1 MVSTQNKGRGGPRG
15 GGDSGGR
22 GGRGPGGPGGGRGRG
37 GGGGRGQGGGRGPGG
52 DRRGRR
58 PRREEDSGLV
68 ERVVKIRRVS
78 KVVKGGRNL
87 TFNAMVVVGDGNG
100 NVGAALGKAG
110 AVPDAV
116 RKGTTYAKKAMK
128 HVTLNGPTIPHPVTT
143 KFSGAKVLLK
153 PAAPGTGVIAGGGVR
168 AVMEAVGV
176 KDVLSK
182 TFGSPNSINIV
193 KATLEALDQLR
204 DPVATVERRK
214 GGTKP
219 GDETAS

>member
-1 MVSTQNKGRGGPRG
+1 MVTSQNATPRDSKGGNNLGRRGRGP
-15 GGDSGGR
+15 SAPGGR
-22 GGRGPGGPGGGRGRG
+22 G
-37 GGGGRGQGGGRGPGG
+37 
-52 DRRGRR
+52 DERRRR
-58 PRREEDSGLV
+58 RNRREEEDSGLI

-116 RKGTTYAKKAMK
+116 RKGTTYAKKAMT
-128 HVTLNGPTIPHPVTT
+128 HVELSGPTIPHEITC
-143 KFSGAKVLLK
+143 KFSGAKILLK

-168 AVMEAVGV
+168 AVMEAAGV

-182 TFGSPNSINIV
+182 TFGSSNTINIV
-193 KATLEALDQLR
+193 KATLIGLNLLR
-204 DPVATVERRK
+204 DPVAAVERRK
-214 GGTKP
+214 RV
-219 GDETAS
+219 GDLDESTGEVEPLVS

>member
-1 MVSTQNKGRGGPRG
+1 MTTQNDNRGGNAGGGRGPSG
-15 GGDSGGR
+15 GGGRGPGGR
-22 GGRGPGGPGGGRGRG
+22 GPGGRGPGGPGGE
-37 GGGGRGQGGGRGPGG
+37 
-52 DRRGRR
+52 RRSRR
-58 PRREEDSGLV
+58 PRRDEEDSGLV

-100 NVGAALGKAG
+100 NVGAALGAAG

-116 RKGTTYAKKAMK
+116 RKGTTYAKKAMTK
-128 HVTLNGPTIPHPVTT
+128 IELNGPTIPHEITS

-182 TFGSPNSINIV
+182 TFGSSNTINIV
-193 KATLEALDQLR
+193 KATLAALDQLR
-204 DPVATVERRK
+204 DPVAAVERRK
-214 GGTKP
+214 GVKASSVP
-219 GDETAS
+219 KDEAAS

>member
-1 MVSTQNKGRGGPRG
+1 M
-15 GGDSGGR
+15 
-22 GGRGPGGPGGGRGRG
+22 
-37 GGGGRGQGGGRGPGG
+37 
-52 DRRGRR
+52 
-58 PRREEDSGLV
+58 
-68 ERVVKIRRVS
+68 
-78 KVVKGGRNL
+78 VKGGRNL

-116 RKGTTYAKKAMK
+116 RKGTTYAKKAMNK
-128 HVTLNGPTIPHPVTT
+128 VELNGPTIPHEITS

-182 TFGSPNSINIV
+182 TFGSANTINIV
-193 KATLEALDQLR
+193 KATLAALEQLR
-204 DPVATVERRK
+204 DPVVAVERRK
-214 GGTKP
+214 GVAAGASK
-219 GDETAS
+219 DEAKS

>member
-1 MVSTQNKGRGGPRG
+1 MTTQN
-15 GGDSGGR
+15 DT
-22 GGRGPGGPGGGRGRG
+22 RG
-37 GGGGRGQGGGRGPGG
+37 GGGPQRGGNAGGGRGPGG
-52 DRRGRR
+52 SRRLGGNRGRGQGGERRGRR
-58 PRREEDSGLV
+58 PRRDEEDSGLV

-100 NVGAALGKAG
+100 NVGAALGAAG

-116 RKGTTYAKKAMK
+116 RKGTTYAKKAMTK
-128 HVTLNGPTIPHPVTT
+128 IELNGPTIPHEITS
-143 KFSGAKVLLK
+143 KYSGAKVLLK

-182 TFGSPNSINIV
+182 TFGSSNTINIV
-193 KATLEALDQLR
+193 RATLEALDQLR
-204 DPVATVERRK
+204 DPVAAVERRK
-214 GGTKP
+214 GVVAGSSK
-219 GDETAS
+219 DEVAS